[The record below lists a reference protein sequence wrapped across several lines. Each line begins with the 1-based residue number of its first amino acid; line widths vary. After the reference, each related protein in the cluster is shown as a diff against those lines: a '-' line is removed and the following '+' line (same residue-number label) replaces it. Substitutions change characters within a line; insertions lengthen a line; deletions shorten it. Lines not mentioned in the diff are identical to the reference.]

1 MSKNK
6 MRVMVG
12 SCLTLAALSSLSLT
26 GCSQPV
32 DKPQTQL
39 ETSAQNP
46 STSAIPEAALDN
58 ACNPQ
63 VVAEFKSSPLEE
75 RKFQSISL
83 NIPKTWAAQ
92 DAMEGHALVV
102 AGVGGLVN
110 IMITDTQLTPED
122 KAQSIDSLS
131 KSFLDNYNQSASLED
146 IKMSKQEKVKV
157 DGKEALEVQYSYKVR
172 GLPGRCRFLFL
183 NHSGHFLCISYMT
196 VERLAKDFVPMLDK
210 SLDSVKIGI

>member
-12 SCLTLAALSSLSLT
+12 GCLSLAFTSLCLT
-26 GCSQPV
+26 GCGQSV
-32 DKPQTQL
+32 DKPQAQ
-39 ETSAQNP
+39 EEYSAQNP

-58 ACNPQ
+58 ACKPE
-63 VVAEFKSSPLEE
+63 VVAEFKASPLEN

-83 NIPKTWAAQ
+83 NLPKTWASQ

-110 IMITDTQLTPED
+110 IMITDTQLTAED
-122 KAQSIDSLS
+122 KAQSIDSLA
-131 KSFLDNYNQSASLED
+131 KSFLENYNQSAALEN

-157 DGKEALEVQYSYKVR
+157 DGKDALEVQYSYVIR

-183 NHSGHFLCISYMT
+183 NRSGHFLCISYMT
-196 VERLAKDFVPMLDK
+196 VERLAKDFVPLLNK